1 MSFQDILEDKEKIK
15 VITKA
20 AFEAIDVNNQGFIE
34 RKEVETLLLNIA
46 KDMNIKKPTKEET
59 DEVMKQLDHDK
70 DGKIRPEEF
79 QVLVE
84 EVIESMV
91 QAMGSD
97 VNNASKV

>member
-15 VITKA
+15 IITKA
-20 AFEAIDVNNQGFIE
+20 AFEAIDVHNNGYIE

-46 KDMNIKKPTKEET
+46 KDLNIKKPTKDET
-59 DEVMKQLDHDK
+59 DEVMKELDHDK
-70 DGKIRPEEF
+70 DGKIRQDEF

-91 QAMGSD
+91 QSMTPDTGKA
-97 VNNASKV
+97 